1 MCFIS
6 NNFHHPSKEHNPVLA
21 ILLNRYDDTSRVLRG
36 VVFLFCIIPMAVGW
50 VLGLIFPPSV
60 LSFEVVLAHWHI
72 VFECLILGCCRMGS
86 FLNELLLLEWNT
98 REQSVHVISQ
108 YAEAGP
114 LAHDVVEVP
123 HSYGFAILFRVGDA
137 LLMDLRDVHNPSCVY
152 RMTLPA
158 SVEEHNFV
166 EADEIFNVAA
176 SALLEL
182 GDVRKDDDPMSIDGE
197 SGNGKSNSSYVCSWS
212 WEPGNGKNPRMIF
225 CVDSGE
231 FFMVKV
237 SSDSDG
243 PRVDMSECLYKGLPC
258 KALLWVEGGLL
269 AALVEMGDG
278 MVLKLEDGR
287 LLCRSPIQNIAP
299 ILDMSVMDYH
309 DEKHDPVFA
318 CCGKAPEGSLRIIR
332 SGISVEK
339 LLRTAPIYQGMTGT
353 WTLKM
358 KVTDSYHSF
367 LVLSFV
373 EQTRVLSV
381 GLSFTDVTD
390 TVGFQPDVCT
400 LACGLVG
407 DGLLVQIHQNAV
419 RICLPTAAAQADGI
433 PSSSP
438 ICTSWSPDNIS
449 ISLGAVGHNLI
460 VVSTSSPSFLFILGV
475 RYLSACH
482 YEAYEMQHISLQNEL
497 SCMSIPRKHFKQNP
511 STSCSNMVDKSL
523 VDTLPDGVDIG
534 STFVIGT
541 HKPSVEVL
549 SFLPNKGLRVVAVGA
564 ISLTNSVGTAIS
576 GCVPQDV
583 RLVLVDRLYV
593 LSGLRNG
600 MLLRFE
606 WPTASTMS
614 SFVSSSQRPCSS
626 SCLLTPDAF
635 LLKTTGP
642 HSRAFELSEKSKDN
656 LVHLQLIAI
665 RRIGITPAFLI
676 PLSDALD
683 ADVIALSDRPWLLH
697 TARHSLSYT
706 SISFQPSSHVTPVCS
721 VECPKGILF
730 VAENCLHLVRVTI
743 CCSYA
748 IVVLYSL
755 VKDTFS
761 HACLQ

>member
-1 MCFIS
+1 MRGRS
-6 NNFHHPSKEHNPVLA
+6 YSPSPPRGGDSRRRRSPSPRGRYGGRGRDLPTSLLA
-21 ILLNRYDDTSRVLRG
+21 
-36 VVFLFCIIPMAVGW
+36 
-50 VLGLIFPPSV
+50 
-60 LSFEVVLAHWHI
+60 
-72 VFECLILGCCRMGS
+72 
-86 FLNELLLLEWNT
+86 
-98 REQSVHVISQ
+98 VHVISQ

-197 SGNGKSNSSYVCSWS
+197 SGNGKSNSSYKSYS
-212 WEPGNGKNPRMIF
+212 KH
-225 CVDSGE
+225 
-231 FFMVKV
+231 
-237 SSDSDG
+237 
-243 PRVDMSECLYKGLPC
+243 
-258 KALLWVEGGLL
+258 
-269 AALVEMGDG
+269 
-278 MVLKLEDGR
+278 
-287 LLCRSPIQNIAP
+287 AP

-390 TVGFQPDVCT
+390 MVGFQPDVCT

-407 DGLLVQIHQNAV
+407 DGLLAQIHQNAV
-419 RICLPTAAAQADGI
+419 RLCLPTAAAQADGI

-497 SCMSIPRKHFKQNP
+497 SCMSIPHKHFKQKL

-534 STFVIGT
+534 STFVIG
-541 HKPSVEVL
+541 
-549 SFLPNKGLRVVAVGA
+549 A
-564 ISLTNSVGTAIS
+564 ISLTNTMRTAIS

-606 WPTASTMS
+606 WPTASTIS

-635 LLKTTGP
+635 LLKATGP
-642 HSRAFELSEKSKDN
+642 HIHALGLSEKAKDN
-656 LVHLQLIAI
+656 PVHLQLIAI

-706 SISFQPSSHVTPVCS
+706 SISFQPSSTRHSC
-721 VECPKGILF
+721 LF
-730 VAENCLHLVRVTI
+730 C
-743 CCSYA
+743 
-748 IVVLYSL
+748 
-755 VKDTFS
+755 
-761 HACLQ
+761 

>member
-1 MCFIS
+1 MTGKDLLVVISDSGMLSFLTFSNEMHRFFPLQHIPLSAPGNSRYQVGRMLAVDPYGCFIAAS
-6 NNFHHPSKEHNPVLA
+6 AYEDRLSMF
-21 ILLNRYDDTSRVLRG
+21 
-36 VVFLFCIIPMAVGW
+36 
-50 VLGLIFPPSV
+50 SV
-60 LSFEVVLAHWHI
+60 SMSAGSDITDKAE
-72 VFECLILGCCRMGS
+72 MGS

-182 GDVRKDDDPMSIDGE
+182 GDVRKDDDPMI
-197 SGNGKSNSSYVCSWS
+197 
-212 WEPGNGKNPRMIF
+212 
-225 CVDSGE
+225 
-231 FFMVKV
+231 

-258 KALLWVEGGLL
+258 KALLWVKGGLL

-287 LLCRSPIQNIAP
+287 LLCRSPIQSIAP

-309 DEKHDPVFA
+309 DEKHDP
-318 CCGKAPEGSLRIIR
+318 S
-332 SGISVEK
+332 
-339 LLRTAPIYQGMTGT
+339 
-353 WTLKM
+353 
-358 KVTDSYHSF
+358 
-367 LVLSFV
+367 
-373 EQTRVLSV
+373 TRVLSV

-390 TVGFQPDVCT
+390 MVGFQPDVCT

-407 DGLLVQIHQNAV
+407 DGLLAQIHQNAV
-419 RICLPTAAAQADGI
+419 RLCLPTAAAQADGI

-497 SCMSIPRKHFKQNP
+497 SCMSIPHKHFKQKL

-549 SFLPNKGLRVVAVGA
+549 SFLPNKGLSVVALGA
-564 ISLTNSVGTAIS
+564 ISLTNTMRTAIS

-606 WPTASTMS
+606 WPTASTIS

-635 LLKTTGP
+635 LLKEV
-642 HSRAFELSEKSKDN
+642 FE
-656 LVHLQLIAI
+656 
-665 RRIGITPAFLI
+665 FL
-676 PLSDALD
+676 
-683 ADVIALSDRPWLLH
+683 
-697 TARHSLSYT
+697 
-706 SISFQPSSHVTPVCS
+706 
-721 VECPKGILF
+721 
-730 VAENCLHLVRVTI
+730 
-743 CCSYA
+743 
-748 IVVLYSL
+748 
-755 VKDTFS
+755 
-761 HACLQ
+761 